1 MRILVVD
8 DDVDFAD
15 GMAEMLSLFE
25 HDVHTAYSCEDG
37 ITAAGKVQFDLALI
51 DVGLNDRNGAEC
63 AREIRKLSK
72 TTAFVLVTGYSVE
85 ALARMGI
92 SVEEFDILRKPV
104 KLENLEPFLKD

>member
-1 MRILVVD
+1 MKILVVD

-15 GMAEMLSLFE
+15 GMAEMLSMFG
-25 HDVHTAYSCEDG
+25 HDTRTAYSCNDG
-37 ITAAGKVQFDLALI
+37 IAAAGREPVELALI

-63 AREIRKLSK
+63 AREIGKSSE
-72 TTAFVLVTGYSVE
+72 TVTCVLMTGYSTD

-104 KLENLEPFLKD
+104 KLEDLSPFLKD